1 MKRGKGS
8 AGSGSRRWTAGIA
21 RGVLEAR
28 ERSGLSVNRFAARQ
42 GLRAERLYRWQHRL
56 GKKTTASS
64 APPRF
69 TEVHLTVPP
78 PAAIEIVLADGV
90 TLRFS
95 GASRLDDA
103 VAVLGRLSTR

>member
-8 AGSGSRRWTAGIA
+8 AGSGSRRWTAAVA

-42 GLRAERLYRWQHRL
+42 GLSAERLYRWQHRL
-56 GKKTTASS
+56 EKKTTASS

-69 TEVHLTVPP
+69 TEVRVAVP
-78 PAAIEIVLADGV
+78 PAAAIEVAVPGGF

-103 VAVLGRLSTR
+103 VAVLGRLASR